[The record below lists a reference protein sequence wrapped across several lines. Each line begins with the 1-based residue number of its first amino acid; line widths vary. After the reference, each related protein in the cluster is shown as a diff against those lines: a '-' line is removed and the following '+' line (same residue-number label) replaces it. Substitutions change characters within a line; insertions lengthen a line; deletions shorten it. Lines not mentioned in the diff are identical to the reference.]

1 MRFVL
6 TIMAV
11 LLCAPAAGAATTEI
25 SVPGGSAVYL
35 PDSETMVLFSGVKD
49 VRCPS
54 TVDCVWEG
62 MIRVELALAVPGDTP
77 EIVVLCNACDAA
89 ARTADYGRY
98 TLTLVRLEPG
108 RVVLDPLNRLEELRD
123 YTVVL
128 GVEWQ

>member
-6 TIMAV
+6 TLMAA
-11 LLCAPAAGAATTEI
+11 LFCATAALAKTTEI

-35 PDSETMVLFSGVKD
+35 PDAETMVLLSAVQD

-54 TVDCVWEG
+54 TVNCVWEG
-62 MIRVELALAVPGDTP
+62 MIRVELELAVPGDRP
-77 EIVVLCNACDAA
+77 EIVVLCNACEGA

-98 TLTLVRLEPG
+98 TLTLLRLEPG

-123 YTVVL
+123 YTVIL